1 MNPCSTAGAAPERG
15 SDRAARAIVALI
27 NSRPYS
33 PRQEEIAAIIEKLA
47 IERTPPPPA
56 PSGLDEYGPDLTT
69 YRP

>member
-1 MNPCSTAGAAPERG
+1 MNPHSTAGVATERR

-33 PRQEEIAAIIEKLA
+33 PRQDEIAAIIDKLA
-47 IERTPPPPA
+47 IDRTLAPPA
-56 PSGLDEYGPDLTT
+56 SNLDEYGPDLTT